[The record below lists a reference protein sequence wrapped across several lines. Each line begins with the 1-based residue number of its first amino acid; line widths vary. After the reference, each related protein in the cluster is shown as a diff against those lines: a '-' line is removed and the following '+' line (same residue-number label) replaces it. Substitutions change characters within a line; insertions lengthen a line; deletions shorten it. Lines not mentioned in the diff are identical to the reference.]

1 MPEIRKNAPLRSG
14 YGEPTS
20 RCSFKPFRSSC
31 PAFNTIPSASH
42 PAGERKGAHCGFA
55 GRLRSGV
62 VGLFW
67 AMVVA
72 IVAARAAYFDPAL
85 SEKVAS
91 VAALFG
97 HLRTVVGV

>member
-1 MPEIRKNAPLRSG
+1 MSRVQYDSFGEPILPASEKETTAVSRVALRSG
-14 YGEPTS
+14 
-20 RCSFKPFRSSC
+20 
-31 PAFNTIPSASH
+31 
-42 PAGERKGAHCGFA
+42 
-55 GRLRSGV
+55 

>member
-1 MPEIRKNAPLRSG
+1 MSDKEPTAASRVALRSG
-14 YGEPTS
+14 
-20 RCSFKPFRSSC
+20 
-31 PAFNTIPSASH
+31 
-42 PAGERKGAHCGFA
+42 
-55 GRLRSGV
+55 

>member
-1 MPEIRKNAPLRSG
+1 MSRVQYDSF
-14 YGEPTS
+14 GEPILVASDKELTTAS
-20 RCSFKPFRSSC
+20 RV
-31 PAFNTIPSASH
+31 A
-42 PAGERKGAHCGFA
+42 
-55 GRLRSGV
+55 LRSGV
-62 VGLFW
+62 GLFW
-67 AMVVA
+67 VMVVA

>member
-1 MPEIRKNAPLRSG
+1 MSRVQYDSFGEPILSASDREPTTASRVALRSG
-14 YGEPTS
+14 
-20 RCSFKPFRSSC
+20 
-31 PAFNTIPSASH
+31 
-42 PAGERKGAHCGFA
+42 
-55 GRLRSGV
+55 

-85 SEKVAS
+85 SEKFAS
-91 VAALFG
+91 VASLVG